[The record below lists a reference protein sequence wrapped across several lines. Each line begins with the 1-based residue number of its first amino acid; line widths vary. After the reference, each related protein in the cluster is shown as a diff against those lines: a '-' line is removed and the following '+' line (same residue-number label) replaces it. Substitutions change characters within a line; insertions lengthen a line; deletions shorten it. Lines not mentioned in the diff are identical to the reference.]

1 MINVFINIEQ
11 KVIGPSIL
19 LHQLSSSYSYLKD
32 RMMQQEAAEAQAASA
47 AAAAAAV
54 AAQQNA
60 AVAYQ
65 TDGKAERLRNTS
77 PTYF

>member
-1 MINVFINIEQ
+1 MIIEQ